1 MFAPLLQSRFG
12 TGFTGLPEFA
22 REVDRVFEEL
32 SGGNGKAAELATS
45 APVTLWDDEKHVYLE
60 VDVPG
65 FQDGDIDLTM
75 QDGRLW
81 IRGERKAPQ
90 RQGKCWYNERR
101 YGRFERVISMSDT
114 VDPNSVEAELAN
126 GVLYI
131 TLSKKP
137 EAQAH
142 RIQITSRTGEP
153 RRLQSDAQHSN

>member
-1 MFAPLLQSRFG
+1 MFTPVLQSRLSAFP
-12 TGFTGLPEFA
+12 GFSDLARDVERAFDEF
-22 REVDRVFEEL
+22 
-32 SGGNGKAAELATS
+32 SNGNAKSAEPASTP

-60 VDVPG
+60 VDLPG
-65 FQDGDIDLTM
+65 FQIDDVELTM

-114 VDPNSVEAELAN
+114 VDPNSVEAELSN

-131 TLSKKP
+131 TLAKRR
-137 EAQAH
+137 EAQAQ
-142 RIQITSRTGEP
+142 RIPINGRSDQ
-153 RRLQSDAQHSN
+153 RRLQTETQESN

>member
-1 MFAPLLQSRFG
+1 MFTPVLQSRLSAFP
-12 TGFTGLPEFA
+12 GFSDLARDVERAFDEFSNRNA
-22 REVDRVFEEL
+22 K
-32 SGGNGKAAELATS
+32 SAEPASTP

-60 VDVPG
+60 VDLPG
-65 FQDGDIDLTM
+65 FQIDHVELTM

-114 VDPNSVEAELAN
+114 VDPNSVEAELSN

-131 TLSKKP
+131 TLAKRR

-142 RIQITSRTGEP
+142 RIPINGRSDQ
-153 RRLQSDAQHSN
+153 RRLQTESQESN

>member
-1 MFAPLLQSRFG
+1 MFTPVLQSRLSTFP
-12 TGFTGLPEFA
+12 GFSDLA
-22 REVDRVFEEL
+22 REVDRVFDEF
-32 SGGNGKAAELATS
+32 SNGNAKPAEAVSTS

-60 VDVPG
+60 VDLPG
-65 FQDGDIDLTM
+65 FQIDDLELTM

-114 VDPNSVEAELAN
+114 VESGSVQAELSN
-126 GVLYI
+126 GVLHI
-131 TLSKKP
+131 TLAKKP

-142 RIQITSRTGEP
+142 RIPINGRSET
-153 RRLQSDAQHSN
+153 RRLETETRARS